1 MADEDLIPE
10 GDGAPIDAPIID
22 DTPVDDPIASLAS
35 ELGWVPKDDF
45 KGDPEKWRPADEF
58 IRAGRDIQ
66 KSQSSEL
73 KSIKQEV
80 ERFGRVA
87 SDLMQDRV
95 RERDEYWQAQHT
107 KAVDEGDHAAANL
120 AVQER
125 QKLAQAQASG
135 PPAEVNEWIGRNS
148 WFNTDVA
155 AQLRAKEV
163 SERLSKEGRSVS
175 EQLEAAERIV
185 RKEFPE
191 HFPAKAKDPPS
202 TQTGQSRKAAP
213 SNRVKGFADMP
224 ADSQKMA
231 QDMVRRNPGLTT
243 EAIAKSYWADVNK
256 EKVG

>member
-10 GDGAPIDAPIID
+10 GDGAPIDAPVIEE
-22 DTPVDDPIASLAS
+22 TTDDPIANLAS

-66 KSQSSEL
+66 KSLSQEL
-73 KSIKQEV
+73 RSVKQEV

-87 SDLMQDRV
+87 ADIANDRV
-95 RERDEYWQAQHT
+95 RERDEYWQAQQA
-107 KAVDEGDHAAANL
+107 KAIDEGDHDAANR
-120 AVQER
+120 AFAER
-125 QKLAQAQASG
+125 QKLAQTPVNT
-135 PPAEVNEWIGRNS
+135 PPVEVNEWIGRNS
-148 WFNTDVA
+148 WFNTDRA
-155 AQLRAKEV
+155 AQLRAQEV
-163 SERLSKEGRSVS
+163 TERLAKQGVSVS

-191 HFPAKAKDPPS
+191 HFPVKAKDPPS

-213 SNRVKGFADMP
+213 SNRAKGFADMP
-224 ADSQKMA
+224 AESQKMA

>member
-10 GDGAPIDAPIID
+10 GDGAPIDAPVIEE
-22 DTPVDDPIASLAS
+22 VADDPIANLAS
-35 ELGWVPKDDF
+35 ELGWVPKESF

-66 KSQSSEL
+66 KTLSSEL
-73 KSIKQEV
+73 RSVKQEV

-87 SDLMQDRV
+87 SEITADRV
-95 RERDEYWQAQHT
+95 RQRDEYWQQQHA

-125 QKLAQAQASG
+125 QKLAQTQTAA
-135 PPAEVNEWIGRNS
+135 PPAGVNEWIGRNQ
-148 WFNTDVA
+148 WFNTDRA
-155 AQLRAKEV
+155 AQLRAQEV
-163 SERLSKEGRSVS
+163 TERLSKQGVSVS

-191 HFPAKAKDPPS
+191 HFPTKAKDPPS
-202 TQTGQSRKAAP
+202 TQTGSSRKAAP
-213 SNRVKGFADMP
+213 SNRAKGFADMP
-224 ADSQKMA
+224 AESQKMA

-243 EAIAKSYWADVNK
+243 EAIAKSYWADVSK